1 MAFDPRETIRET
13 VSQRACDH
21 EGCSAEGAHRAPKS
35 RSEPGQFHWFCLD
48 HVREY
53 NKSWN
58 YFEGMSD
65 AEVEDYRHNTNT
77 WHRPTWGVTG
87 KSQRTGHKYAIFEG
101 IDDQYGL
108 FRDNPLGIDGLAPR
122 RAKRRVTGPVEK
134 ALRRLGL
141 SGEATPQE
149 VKFRYKELAKRFHP
163 DLNGGNKEAEERLK
177 RINEAYSY
185 LLSAKHV

>member
-1 MAFDPRETIRET
+1 MTFDPRETIREST
-13 VSQRACDH
+13 SKRLCDH
-21 EGCSAEGAHRAPKS
+21 EGCDAEGAHRAPKS
-35 RSEPGQFHWFCLD
+35 RGEPSEYHWFCLK

-77 WHRPTWGVTG
+77 WHRPTWSVTG
-87 KSQRTGHKYAIFEG
+87 KTRGADRKKAIFEG
-101 IDDQYGL
+101 IDDQFGL
-108 FRDNPLGIDGLAPR
+108 FRDNPLGIDGVRLR
-122 RAKRRVTGPVEK
+122 QAKRRVPGPVAK

-141 SGEATPQE
+141 PEEATPQE

-185 LLSAKHV
+185 LLSAGHV